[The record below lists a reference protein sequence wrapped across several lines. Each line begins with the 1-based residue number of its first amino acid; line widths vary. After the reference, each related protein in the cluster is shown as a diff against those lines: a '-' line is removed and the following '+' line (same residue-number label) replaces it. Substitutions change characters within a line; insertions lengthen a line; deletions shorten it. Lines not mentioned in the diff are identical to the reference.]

1 MASMKPESS
10 MWRDPQL
17 NHVDKCLNTRNVNDN
32 QRKLHF
38 LRNRNVRLKCW
49 MYGWLLGL
57 VKTNGAR
64 MFYFYR
70 IHFCVSAFVFEESLL
85 TKIFSN
91 SAGVVDTECLQ
102 EVIALA
108 VIGGFEGYV
117 EGGCAAV
124 CEECVW
130 IKNL

>member
-1 MASMKPESS
+1 MAS
-10 MWRDPQL
+10 
-17 NHVDKCLNTRNVNDN
+17 
-32 QRKLHF
+32 
-38 LRNRNVRLKCW
+38 
-49 MYGWLLGL
+49 WLVGL

-91 SAGVVDTECLQ
+91 STGFVDTECLQ
-102 EVIALA
+102 EMIALA
-108 VIGGFEGYV
+108 FIGGFEGYV
-117 EGGCAAV
+117 EGGCVAIY
-124 CEECVW
+124 EEFVW